1 MRGSPLLRFAGLA
14 VLLLAAGLP
23 VWLLTGNRQDPAP
36 VSARPASPTAEV
48 PLQLAL
54 SSDAPAAMSVSY
66 SGATI
71 WQTTEPAADAEK
83 NLSLPAHQPADLV
96 IKAAW
101 EDAPARHAV
110 RLIATRHDEVVLD
123 TTLWGEG
130 AVEDVVTVPG
140 HAAP

>member
-1 MRGSPLLRFAGLA
+1 MRGSPLLRFVGLA

-36 VSARPASPTAEV
+36 ISARPASPAAEA

-54 SSDAPAAMSVSY
+54 SSDSPATMSVSY
-66 SGATI
+66 GGGTI
-71 WQTTEPAADAEK
+71 WQTSGPLADAEK
-83 NLSLPAHQPADLV
+83 TLLLPADQPADLV

-101 EDAPARHAV
+101 EGTPARHAV

-123 TTLWGEG
+123 TTLWSEG
-130 AVEDVVTVPG
+130 TVEDVATIPG
-140 HAAP
+140 SRAR